1 MTGLTMEIKQERRL
15 CTVNGIT
22 GYFHTWEHYS
32 KPLPASPLIGGEPAG
47 VFSKIFG
54 IVEFE
59 DGVKRIDPTDIKFC
73 DEENAM
79 LSWFNKHP
87 NIPDC
92 NDCGYLNHTEEE
104 QQAYGANSYK
114 KDHRCKCYEMPV
126 YHRANSRNHN
136 SYIYPCEECR
146 KDNFVNYYDC
156 ESSKCNKKGE

>member
-1 MTGLTMEIKQERRL
+1 MAWEIEIKQERRL
-15 CTVNGIT
+15 CTVRGDH
-22 GYFHTWEHYS
+22 GYFHTWEHYTNCS
-32 KPLPASPLIGGEPAG
+32 EQSG
-47 VFSKIFG
+47 VYG

-59 DGVKRIDPTDIKFC
+59 DGVRRVNPILIKFC
-73 DEENAM
+73 DEEHEM